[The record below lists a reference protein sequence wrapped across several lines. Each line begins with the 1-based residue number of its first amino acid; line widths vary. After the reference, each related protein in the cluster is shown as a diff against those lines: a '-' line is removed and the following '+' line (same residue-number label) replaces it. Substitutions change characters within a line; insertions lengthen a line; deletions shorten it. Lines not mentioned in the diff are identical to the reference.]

1 MRQAALTEETNRS
14 RPLQNSCAAAKE
26 PPTSSSTPF
35 STPPVLSPFLLLV
48 SSLSPLLLL
57 LPPPPFLVYKTQ
69 VERVIRRRNVFIRSL
84 RNKSK
89 FLISLSYE
97 LQRHWSTRICSLLG
111 VQHGA
116 DAGRGK
122 KSRPVV
128 IIYYYYYYYLLYLF
142 LVQEEMKGKK
152 QKKKSFLLLLLFKR
166 KDGHRRLG
174 PFFHARFHAVR
185 RAIWRHSWNGG
196 TNLLW
201 RIAYTHIQAEQEGK
215 KTGIVVIFSCP
226 FFFFFFDNNK
236 KKLEQILR

>member
-1 MRQAALTEETNRS
+1 MIPSVIEIDSSLSRVFLVNFCSVVARAGVRADFGGSGRKMGGMRENIMKRERMRQAALTEETNRS

-57 LPPPPFLVYKTQ
+57 LFLPPPPFLVYKTQ

-122 KSRPVV
+122 KSRLVV

-185 RAIWRHSWNGG
+185 RAI
-196 TNLLW
+196 
-201 RIAYTHIQAEQEGK
+201 
-215 KTGIVVIFSCP
+215 
-226 FFFFFFDNNK
+226 
-236 KKLEQILR
+236 